1 MQKLDSLLQVA
12 EAAVQTG
19 SVVELLALKALALRA
34 QGQSAQAMTM
44 LERALTLA
52 EPEGYLRI
60 FVDEGEPMKLLLQKI
75 RAEGGGMKDY
85 VDQLLS
91 AFEERVFHPSSLG
104 PQPLVEPLSERE
116 LEVLRL
122 IADGLSNAEIAGKL
136 VIAQGTVKRH
146 INNIYGKLGV
156 QSRTQAVARSREL
169 GLL

>member
-1 MQKLDSLLQVA
+1 LLQVA
-12 EAAVQTG
+12 EAAGQTG
-19 SVVELLALKALALRA
+19 NVIELLALKALALQT
-34 QGQSAQAMTM
+34 QGQPTQAMTT
-44 LERALTLA
+44 LEHALALA

-60 FVDEGEPMKLLLQKI
+60 FVDEGKPMELLLQRLK
-75 RAEGGGMKDY
+75 AEDGRIKDY
-85 VDQLLS
+85 VDKLLS
-91 AFEERVFHPSSLG
+91 AFGERILHPSSLIR
-104 PQPLVEPLSERE
+104 QPLFEPLSERE

-122 IADGLSNAEIAGKL
+122 IADGLSNAEIAQRL